1 MIHPSTRRLSR
12 RAAWLAVPLLAVAGC
27 AQSAARPTAP
37 DAAASAHG
45 TQNAQVS
52 PLGGLTNQ
60 SPRQSARLQRALD
73 MLIATCMRTRS
84 FTFHVPPLPLP
95 PAAAFV
101 PNAYGLLSV
110 PTASRQG
117 YGISDGFLLD
127 EKDQQIGSAPQPGA
141 HKPGFNQAL
150 IGTPAAAKSIPVPG
164 GSRVKF
170 NANGCSAIAIGRLYG
185 TSWNTVYFAVSTLV
199 FHIVQQV
206 VSSAAWKNAAKT
218 WSECVHESYGA
229 SFANPDAAAASVR
242 KTAAAQL
249 ASLSGAAFAQRLKS
263 VRAGEVR
270 LAVIDARCQARAGLP
285 AAAAKVQH
293 TMELPYEKRYAADLS
308 VYAEDMRHAT
318 LVTATLLKQKQ

>member
-1 MIHPSTRRLSR
+1 MIRPSTCQVSR
-12 RAAWLAVPLLAVAGC
+12 RVAWLAVPLLVVAGC
-27 AQSAARPTAP
+27 AQSPAKPAGPG
-37 DAAASAHG
+37 AAAPQHG
-45 TQNAQVS
+45 LVS

-60 SPRQSARLQRALD
+60 SPRQSARLQLAVD

-84 FTFHVPPLPLP
+84 FTFHVPPLPMP

-117 YGISDGFLLD
+117 YGISDAFLRD
-127 EKDQQIGSAPQPGA
+127 EKDQQIGSSPQPGA
-141 HKPGFNQAL
+141 HKAGFTQAL
-150 IGTPAAAKSIPVPG
+150 IGTPAAAKSISVPG

-185 TSWNTVYFAVSTLV
+185 DSWNNVYFTVSALV

-206 VSSAAWKNAAKT
+206 ESSAAWKTAAKA
-218 WSECVHESYGA
+218 WSECVREGYGT

-242 KTAAAQL
+242 KTASAQL
-249 ASLSGAAFAQRLKS
+249 AGLSAGEFSQRLKS

-270 LAVIDARCQARAGLP
+270 LAVIDARCQDRTGLP
-285 AAAAKVQH
+285 AAAAKAQYA
-293 TMELPYEKRYAADLS
+293 MERPYEKRYAADLS

-318 LVTATLLKQKQ
+318 RVTATLLKQKQ

>member
-1 MIHPSTRRLSR
+1 MIRPLICQLPKRV
-12 RAAWLAVPLLAVAGC
+12 AWLAVVLLAVAGC
-27 AQSAARPTAP
+27 AQ
-37 DAAASAHG
+37 AAAKPAGPGAAATPQHG
-45 TQNAQVS
+45 QVS

-60 SPRQSARLQRALD
+60 SPRQSARLQLAAD

-84 FTFHVPPLPLP
+84 FTFHVPPLPMP
-95 PAAAFV
+95 PAAAFA

-127 EKDQQIGSAPQPGA
+127 EKDQQIGSAAQPGA
-141 HKPGFNQAL
+141 HKPGFTQAL
-150 IGTPAAAKSIPVPG
+150 IGTQAAAKSILVPG
-164 GSRVKF
+164 GSRVKY
-170 NANGCSAIAIGRLYG
+170 NANGCSAIAIGRLYRA
-185 TSWNTVYFAVSTLV
+185 SWNTVYFTVSALV

-206 VSSAAWKNAAKT
+206 ESSAAWKKAAKA
-218 WSECVHESYGA
+218 WSECVREGYGA

-249 ASLSGAAFAQRLKS
+249 AGLSGAAFAERLRS
-263 VRAGEVR
+263 VRAGEIR

-285 AAAAKVQH
+285 AAAAKAQH
-293 TMELPYEKRYAADLS
+293 TTELPDEKRYATDLS

-318 LVTATLLKQKQ
+318 RVTATLLKQ